1 MGKDIPSMLRTFYKG
16 EMYRCCMVR
25 ARTYPD
31 NGNLESVNY
40 PEKNEELQPDELGKK
55 KKIEDNKKNEE
66 QRSDVSYTYVSNIK
80 RKFRCNVDLQP
91 GVESVHK

>member
-1 MGKDIPSMLRTFYKG
+1 
-16 EMYRCCMVR
+16 MVR

-40 PEKNEELQPDELGKK
+40 SPKAEELQPDDLGK

-66 QRSDVSYTYVSNIK
+66 QGSDVSYTYVSNIK
-80 RKFRCNVDLQP
+80 RKFRCNEDLQFSECGARR
-91 GVESVHK
+91 GVSSQVSKLKLWNS